1 FRFWAWV
8 PYAPAFLPTNSF
20 IVIVSIAWLSL
31 SLIIA
36 FIVQRKVHFIEPQ
49 KPSPIDVIYDRVLI
63 SPLFR
68 LGDATAWVDDRVIDR
83 MLHRLVYLQ
92 VTIAK
97 AAGLVDRLIVD
108 GAVAAVTG
116 LIRGVGN
123 SVRAA
128 GTGRIQSYLVWAM
141 AGFLALIIWILR

>member
-1 FRFWAWV
+1 
-8 PYAPAFLPTNSF
+8 
-20 IVIVSIAWLSL
+20 
-31 SLIIA
+31 
-36 FIVQRKVHFIEPQ
+36 
-49 KPSPIDVIYDRVLI
+49 VLI